1 MSEILIYQT
10 AVGQARLEVQ
20 MTVDMVWQSLN
31 QLTELFQCDKSF
43 ISRHIKNQ
51 FEDHELE
58 PRSVLANDATTASD
72 GCKVE
77 RDFHSAIEATR
88 QLEKNQKD
96 KKP

>member
-10 AVGQARLEVQ
+10 AVGQARLEKQ
-20 MTVDMVWQSLN
+20 MTADKVWLSLN
-31 QLTELFQCDKSF
+31 QLTELFQRDKSF
-43 ISRHIKNQ
+43 ISRHINIS
-51 FEDHELE
+51 FGDHKLELQ
-58 PRSVLANDATTASD
+58 SVLANDATTASD

-88 QLEKNQKD
+88 QLERNQKD

>member
-43 ISRHIKNQ
+43 ISRHINIS
-51 FEDHELE
+51 FGDHKLELQ
-58 PRSVLANDATTASD
+58 SVLANDATTASD